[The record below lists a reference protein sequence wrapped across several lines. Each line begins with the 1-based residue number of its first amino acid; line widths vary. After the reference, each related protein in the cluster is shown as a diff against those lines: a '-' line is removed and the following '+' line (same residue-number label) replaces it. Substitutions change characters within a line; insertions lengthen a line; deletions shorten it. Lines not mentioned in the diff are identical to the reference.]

1 MVGVASQTFF
11 SNALKPI
18 IPSFF
23 GLREDPFSF
32 APLYHKR
39 GQKAS
44 VFYYIFIFSALCHK
58 KQFLFTISTG
68 CAEKGE
74 RGDSAAREKH
84 GLFVTK
90 FSKNSQRIH
99 ENVVVFGDLEQKFFT
114 VYRKI
119 WHSPD

>member
-39 GQKAS
+39 RQKAS

-58 KQFLFTISTG
+58 KQLLFTFSTG
-68 CAEKGE
+68 CAEGVTE
-74 RGDSAAREKH
+74 ARRGTENCVWFSPQNFQKIHKE
-84 GLFVTK
+84 FTK
-90 FSKNSQRIH
+90 
-99 ENVVVFGDLEQKFFT
+99 T
-114 VYRKI
+114 
-119 WHSPD
+119 